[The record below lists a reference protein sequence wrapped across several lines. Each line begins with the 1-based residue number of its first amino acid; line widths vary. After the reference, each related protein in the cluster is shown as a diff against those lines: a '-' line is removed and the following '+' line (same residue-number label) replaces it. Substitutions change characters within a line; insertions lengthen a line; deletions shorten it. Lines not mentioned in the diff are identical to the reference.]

1 MSICVSVCVLGGGG
15 ERDMG
20 RDREKERERE
30 NVEKYNFSDQ
40 IFLPVGVCACVW
52 SHSVVWMS
60 VAAAHGLSSLASR
73 L

>member
-1 MSICVSVCVLGGGG
+1 
-15 ERDMG
+15 MG

-40 IFLPVGVCACVW
+40 ISLPVGVCACVRG
-52 SHSVVWMS
+52 HSVVWTS
-60 VAAAHGLSSLASR
+60 VAAAHGLSSLASW